1 MARTLSSREFH
12 QGSARVLRE
21 AEAGPVFITRR
32 GERRFVVTTVEDYE
46 ARQKPFRSFAEALRC
61 PDPRLGDIEDPLP
74 RSREI
79 DPRDLQRMRDLDRD
93 LED

>member
-1 MARTLSSREFH
+1 MKTLSSREFH
-12 QGSARVLRE
+12 QGTARVLRA

-46 ARQKPFRSFAEALRC
+46 GRKKPFRSFADALGF
-61 PDPRLGDIEDPLP
+61 PDPRLADIEDPPP

-79 DPRDLQRMRDLDRD
+79 DPRDLRRIRDLDCD
-93 LED
+93 FED